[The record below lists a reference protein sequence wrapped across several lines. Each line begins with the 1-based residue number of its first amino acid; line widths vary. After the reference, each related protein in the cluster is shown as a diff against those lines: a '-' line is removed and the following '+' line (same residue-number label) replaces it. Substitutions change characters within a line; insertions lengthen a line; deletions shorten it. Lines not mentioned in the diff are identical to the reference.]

1 MTCLT
6 LGSRVASAIA
16 CGLGL
21 MLLGA
26 CSSSVAPSQKLVAA
40 GIWGGDHAVL
50 TVTETGAHLELDCA
64 HGDISQKLMMD
75 ANGNVSVDGVFVQE
89 HGGPIIVGEVEVKKP
104 ARYAGTVSGDTMTL
118 GVTLTDTQEKIGT
131 FSLTY
136 KSTGHVV
143 KCL

>member
-1 MTCLT
+1 MTCLMA
-6 LGSRVASAIA
+6 GRRVTSAIA

-26 CSSSVAPSQKLVAA
+26 CASLVAPSDKRVAA
-40 GIWGGDHAVL
+40 GIWGGNHAGL

-64 HGDISQKLMMD
+64 HGDISQPLMMD

-89 HGGPIIVGEVEVKKP
+89 HGGPIRVGEDEVKKP
-104 ARYAGTVSGDTMTL
+104 ARYAGKVTGDTMTL
-118 GVTLTDTQEKIGT
+118 DVTLTDTQETIGT

-136 KSTGHVV
+136 KSTGRVV